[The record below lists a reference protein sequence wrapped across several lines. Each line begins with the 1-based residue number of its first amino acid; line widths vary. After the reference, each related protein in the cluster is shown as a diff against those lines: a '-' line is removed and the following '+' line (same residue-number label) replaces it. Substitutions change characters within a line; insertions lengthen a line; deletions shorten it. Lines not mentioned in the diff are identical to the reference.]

1 LLRTVMI
8 PTDFSDECD
17 LVIRFA
23 TGLVDLGVRRAI
35 VAHVVE
41 ASGMEGPVIASK
53 VDAARD
59 AMREVV
65 IPLKE
70 AGLDVEVRI
79 LAGQPYAE
87 LLGLAADA
95 NVDAIVC
102 GSSGKSVRD
111 QLFVGSVSER
121 VAMEA
126 ACPTLMIRYD
136 LLRNA
141 ADPAELARKFAS
153 RLLVPTDFSGAATR
167 ALQTSILLP
176 AKSVVWLRVLHVLPT
191 APTDERGRRTEMGAE
206 FHLRNLVDLAKEKGI
221 TASPT
226 LRYGSPEREIL
237 GEVHDNA
244 ISGIVM
250 GTRGRNA
257 LAEALMGSASMTLV
271 RQASVPVMVV
281 P

>member
-1 LLRTVMI
+1 MI

-23 TGLVDLGVRRAI
+23 TGLTALGVRRAI

-41 ASGMEGPVIASK
+41 ASGMEGPVIAAK

-59 AMREVV
+59 AMRDVI
-65 IPLKE
+65 IPLRD

-79 LAGQPYAE
+79 LAGQPFQE
-87 LLGLAADA
+87 LLALAAEA

-121 VAMEA
+121 LAKEA

-136 LLRNA
+136 LLRMV
-141 ADPAELARKFAS
+141 ADPADLARKFAS
-153 RLLVPTDFSGAATR
+153 RLLVPTDFSGSATR
-167 ALQTSILLP
+167 ALQMTILLP
-176 AKSVVWLRVLHVLPT
+176 AKTIACIRILHVLP
-191 APTDERGRRTEMGAE
+191 APPTDERGRRTEMGAE
-206 FHLRNLVDLAKEKGI
+206 FHLRNLADLAKEKNI

-226 LRYGSPEREIL
+226 LRYGTPEREIL
-237 GEVHDNA
+237 GEVHDSA
-244 ISGIVM
+244 ITGIVM

-257 LAEALMGSASMTLV
+257 LAEALVGSASMTLV
-271 RQASVPVMVV
+271 RQASVPVMIV

>member
-1 LLRTVMI
+1 MLRTVMI

-23 TGLVDLGVRRAI
+23 TGLAALGVRRAV

-41 ASGMEGPVIASK
+41 ASGLEGPVIATK

-59 AMREVV
+59 AMREVI
-65 IPLKE
+65 IPLKD

-79 LAGQPYAE
+79 LAGQPYSE
-87 LLGLAADA
+87 LLALAAEA

-121 VAMEA
+121 VAKEA

-136 LLRNA
+136 LLRMA

-167 ALQTSILLP
+167 ALQTSVLLP
-176 AKSVVWLRVLHVLPT
+176 AKAIAWIRILHVLP
-191 APTDERGRRTEMGAE
+191 APPTDERGRRTEMGAE
-206 FHLRNLVDLAKEKGI
+206 FHLRNLADLAKEKGI

-226 LRYGSPEREIL
+226 LRYGTPEREIL
-237 GEVHDNA
+237 GEVHDSG
-244 ISGIVM
+244 ITGIVM

-257 LAEALMGSASMTLV
+257 LAEALVGSASMTLV
-271 RQASVPVMVV
+271 RQASVPVMIV

>member
-1 LLRTVMI
+1 MI

-23 TGLVDLGVRRAI
+23 TGLAALGVRRAV

-41 ASGMEGPVIASK
+41 ASGLEGPVIATK

-59 AMREVV
+59 AMREVI
-65 IPLKE
+65 IPLKD

-79 LAGQPYAE
+79 LAGQPYSE
-87 LLGLAADA
+87 LLALAAEA

-121 VAMEA
+121 VAKEA

-136 LLRNA
+136 LLRMA

-167 ALQTSILLP
+167 ALQTSVLLP
-176 AKSVVWLRVLHVLPT
+176 AKAIAWIRILHVLP
-191 APTDERGRRTEMGAE
+191 APPTDERGRRTEMGAE
-206 FHLRNLVDLAKEKGI
+206 FHLRNLADLAKEKGI

-226 LRYGSPEREIL
+226 LRYGTPEREIL
-237 GEVHDNA
+237 GEVHDSG
-244 ISGIVM
+244 ITGIVM

-257 LAEALMGSASMTLV
+257 LAEALVGSASMTLV
-271 RQASVPVMVV
+271 RQASVPVMIV

>member
-1 LLRTVMI
+1 MI

-23 TGLVDLGVRRAI
+23 TGLAALGVRRAV

-41 ASGMEGPVIASK
+41 ASGLEGPVIATK

-59 AMREVV
+59 AMREVI
-65 IPLKE
+65 IPLKD

-79 LAGQPYAE
+79 LAGQPYSE
-87 LLGLAADA
+87 LLALAAEA

-121 VAMEA
+121 VAKEA

-136 LLRNA
+136 LLRMA
-141 ADPAELARKFAS
+141 ADPADLARKFAS

-167 ALQTSILLP
+167 ALQTSVLLP
-176 AKSVVWLRVLHVLPT
+176 AKAIAWIRILHVLP
-191 APTDERGRRTEMGAE
+191 APPTDERGRRTEMGAE
-206 FHLRNLVDLAKEKGI
+206 FHLRNLADLAKEKGI

-226 LRYGSPEREIL
+226 LRYGTPEREIL
-237 GEVHDNA
+237 GEVHDSG
-244 ISGIVM
+244 ITGIVM

-257 LAEALMGSASMTLV
+257 LAEALVGSASMTLV
-271 RQASVPVMVV
+271 RQASVPVMIV

>member
-59 AMREVV
+59 AMRDVI
-65 IPLKE
+65 IPLKD

-79 LAGQPYAE
+79 LAGQPYSE
-87 LLGLAADA
+87 LLALAAEA

-102 GSSGKSVRD
+102 GTSGKSVRD

-121 VAMEA
+121 VAKEA

-141 ADPAELARKFAS
+141 AEPADLARRFAS
-153 RLLVPTDFSGAATR
+153 RLLVPTDFSGSATR

-176 AKSVVWLRVLHVLPT
+176 AKAIAWLRILHVLPA
-191 APTDERGRRTEMGAE
+191 APTDERGRRTELGAE

-226 LRYGSPEREIL
+226 LRYGTPEREIL

-244 ISGIVM
+244 ITGIVM

-271 RQASVPVMVV
+271 RQASVPVMIV

>member
-1 LLRTVMI
+1 MLRTVMI

-23 TGLVDLGVRRAI
+23 TGLAALGVRRAV

-41 ASGMEGPVIASK
+41 ASGLEGPVIATK

-59 AMREVV
+59 AMREVI
-65 IPLKE
+65 IPLKD

-79 LAGQPYAE
+79 LAGQPYSE
-87 LLGLAADA
+87 LLALAAEA

-121 VAMEA
+121 VAKEA

-136 LLRNA
+136 LLRMA
-141 ADPAELARKFAS
+141 ADPADLARKFAS

-167 ALQTSILLP
+167 ALQTSVLLP
-176 AKSVVWLRVLHVLPT
+176 AKAIAWIRILHVLP
-191 APTDERGRRTEMGAE
+191 APPTDERGRRTEMGAE
-206 FHLRNLVDLAKEKGI
+206 FHLRNLADLAKEKGI

-226 LRYGSPEREIL
+226 LRYGTPEREIL
-237 GEVHDNA
+237 GEVHDSG
-244 ISGIVM
+244 ITGIVM

-257 LAEALMGSASMTLV
+257 LAEALVGSASMTLV
-271 RQASVPVMVV
+271 RQASVPVMIV

>member
-1 LLRTVMI
+1 MI

-23 TGLVDLGVRRAI
+23 TGLVALGVRRAI

-41 ASGMEGPVIASK
+41 ASGLEGPVIAAK
-53 VDAARD
+53 VDGARD
-59 AMREVV
+59 AMRDVI
-65 IPLKE
+65 IPLRD

-79 LAGQPYAE
+79 LAGQPYQE
-87 LLGLAADA
+87 LLALAAEA
-95 NVDAIVC
+95 NVDMIVC

-121 VAMEA
+121 VAKEA

-136 LLRNA
+136 LLRMT

-153 RLLVPTDFSGAATR
+153 RLLVPTDFSGSATR
-167 ALQTSILLP
+167 ALQMSILLP
-176 AKSVVWLRVLHVLPT
+176 AKAIAWIRILHVLP
-191 APTDERGRRTEMGAE
+191 APPTDERGRRTEMGAE
-206 FHLRNLVDLAKEKGI
+206 FHLRNLADLAKEKGI

-226 LRYGSPEREIL
+226 LRYGTPEREIL
-237 GEVHDNA
+237 GEVHDSA
-244 ISGIVM
+244 ATGIVM

-257 LAEALMGSASMTLV
+257 LAEALVGSASMTLV
-271 RQASVPVMVV
+271 RQASVPVMIV